1 MRIKKIKITNF
12 YSIESME
19 LDLNKY
25 KGITLIEGYNK
36 DVGGSNG
43 SGKSSILEAVC
54 WGLTGKTIRKSTEAA
69 LVNNKNKRNCSV
81 EIVLSGNRIIKRQ
94 RKPTFLE
101 FFIGKENRTKA
112 SVPDT
117 QKEIEEVLGITHKSL
132 LCTTFFGQHNGYEFL
147 DSTPEDKRNIINSFL
162 NLDGILEKRKIVK
175 GLKSEY
181 YQDAKVQVSLIKEY
195 SKSIEDITKKKEVV
209 KKLSKE
215 YEDKYDSIL
224 EFSLEDILDIESRWL
239 SVNSEIALLKQKIYN
254 QNQGKVILQ
263 NTLDH
268 PKKQELCSACGQ
280 NKPALSLKEV
290 KASITVCSDN
300 ISNLEKEIDELLSNS
315 QKPQVSSR
323 DYYKIEEYRNLK
335 REISTYDIFVEE
347 LQEKIKET
355 EKKQYNSDTLYEVM
369 KFWEKAF
376 SEQGVIKYIIRNVL
390 DYFNSKCNYYLSFL
404 CNNSYILEFDEEL
417 NEKIKTRGEEIQYIS
432 LSGGEKRKINL
443 AVLMG
448 LKDLFVLN
456 DSYDSDFLFFDEIAE
471 NLDKEGI
478 DGLFNLLQEIKK
490 SKDIF
495 VITHN
500 KYLKSNLDSANRISI
515 IKESG
520 SSTAQE

>member
-1 MRIKKIKITNF
+1 M
-12 YSIESME
+12 
-19 LDLNKY
+19 
-25 KGITLIEGYNK
+25 
-36 DVGGSNG
+36 
-43 SGKSSILEAVC
+43 
-54 WGLTGKTIRKSTEAA
+54 
-69 LVNNKNKRNCSV
+69 
-81 EIVLSGNRIIKRQ
+81 
-94 RKPTFLE
+94 
-101 FFIGKENRTKA
+101 
-112 SVPDT
+112 
-117 QKEIEEVLGITHKSL
+117 
-132 LCTTFFGQHNGYEFL
+132 
-147 DSTPEDKRNIINSFL
+147 
-162 NLDGILEKRKIVK
+162 
-175 GLKSEY
+175 
-181 YQDAKVQVSLIKEY
+181 
-195 SKSIEDITKKKEVV
+195 
-209 KKLSKE
+209 
-215 YEDKYDSIL
+215 
-224 EFSLEDILDIESRWL
+224 EDILDIESRWS

-404 CNNSYILEFDEEL
+404 
-417 NEKIKTRGEEIQYIS
+417 
-432 LSGGEKRKINL
+432 
-443 AVLMG
+443 
-448 LKDLFVLN
+448 FVL
-456 DSYDSDFLFFDEIAE
+456 SQYPE
-471 NLDKEGI
+471 NCTVPAAPTAREEYRARD
-478 DGLFNLLQEIKK
+478 
-490 SKDIF
+490 
-495 VITHN
+495 THC
-500 KYLKSNLDSANRISI
+500 
-515 IKESG
+515 
-520 SSTAQE
+520 

>member
-1 MRIKKIKITNF
+1 
-12 YSIESME
+12 
-19 LDLNKY
+19 
-25 KGITLIEGYNK
+25 
-36 DVGGSNG
+36 
-43 SGKSSILEAVC
+43 
-54 WGLTGKTIRKSTEAA
+54 
-69 LVNNKNKRNCSV
+69 
-81 EIVLSGNRIIKRQ
+81 
-94 RKPTFLE
+94 
-101 FFIGKENRTKA
+101 
-112 SVPDT
+112 
-117 QKEIEEVLGITHKSL
+117 
-132 LCTTFFGQHNGYEFL
+132 
-147 DSTPEDKRNIINSFL
+147 
-162 NLDGILEKRKIVK
+162 
-175 GLKSEY
+175 
-181 YQDAKVQVSLIKEY
+181 
-195 SKSIEDITKKKEVV
+195 
-209 KKLSKE
+209 
-215 YEDKYDSIL
+215 
-224 EFSLEDILDIESRWL
+224 
-239 SVNSEIALLKQKIYN
+239 
-254 QNQGKVILQ
+254 
-263 NTLDH
+263 
-268 PKKQELCSACGQ
+268 
-280 NKPALSLKEV
+280 
-290 KASITVCSDN
+290 
-300 ISNLEKEIDELLSNS
+300 
-315 QKPQVSSR
+315 
-323 DYYKIEEYRNLK
+323 
-335 REISTYDIFVEE
+335 
-347 LQEKIKET
+347 
-355 EKKQYNSDTLYEVM
+355 M